1 MHRLEGKFPGYNY
14 INKEEIKSVSAL
26 LKSKELNRYAGFKK
40 KKFCD
45 VLENTFKRLFNK
57 KYALAVNSGTAALQC
72 ALFSLDLKK
81 KDEIIIPNFG
91 WSADL
96 MAIISVG
103 ATPVIVDI
111 GENLGIDSEKIKK
124 AINRNTK
131 AIINIH
137 MRGLPNILSLKKYL
151 KKKKIVLIEDASQC
165 LGGKIF
171 NKKVGSFGDI
181 STFSFQSSKLITA
194 GEGGIALFDKKEN
207 YIKAK
212 SYHDLGLLREPVTKA
227 DPIGIGTIH
236 SIGFNFKMSEIHA
249 VILNTQLKK
258 LNIILNNLKKNYY
271 KIKKIF
277 YILEYKKFIKTE
289 LLDKNSSSNH
299 AFFVFRVLKNKKY
312 VMNYINKVGFKY
324 VTSTNTYDSH
334 NFNVWKKFLETKKYK
349 FKNHSKNNV
358 YIKNTYYIEV
368 NSK

>member
-151 KKKKIVLIEDASQC
+151 KKKK
-165 LGGKIF
+165 
-171 NKKVGSFGDI
+171 
-181 STFSFQSSKLITA
+181 
-194 GEGGIALFDKKEN
+194 LF
-207 YIKAK
+207 
-212 SYHDLGLLREPVTKA
+212 LL
-227 DPIGIGTIH
+227 
-236 SIGFNFKMSEIHA
+236 KMHRNVWEEKF
-249 VILNTQLKK
+249 L
-258 LNIILNNLKKNYY
+258 
-271 KIKKIF
+271 IKKWVVLGIF
-277 YILEYKKFIKTE
+277 QHFH
-289 LLDKNSSSNH
+289 SNL
-299 AFFVFRVLKNKKY
+299 AN
-312 VMNYINKVGFKY
+312 
-324 VTSTNTYDSH
+324 
-334 NFNVWKKFLETKKYK
+334 
-349 FKNHSKNNV
+349 
-358 YIKNTYYIEV
+358 
-368 NSK
+368 